1 MKDGAGRAVAFAGVL
16 VLVLLGAAG
25 CAGPVVRSEVMQT
38 GAAPLTTLSFKAER
52 NRFTGVPTGNTRQAD
67 DWNLLMSNF
76 GDVLANTLNE
86 GLPKRLAANGVA
98 VVDAGDEV
106 SHLRIAADGYRINCG
121 GGGGCAAVLVMA
133 GAVTGPGTVQ
143 RWRFESPL
151 SFEGFNQESY
161 DAFEAEVVAQLIRD
175 RVIAGPTAVNP

>member
-1 MKDGAGRAVAFAGVL
+1 
-16 VLVLLGAAG
+16 
-25 CAGPVVRSEVMQT
+25 MQT
-38 GAAPLTTLSFKAER
+38 GAMPLTTLSFKAER
-52 NRFTGVPTGNTRQAD
+52 YSFTGVPTGNTRQAD

-76 GDVLANTLNE
+76 GNLLANTLND
-86 GLPKRLAANGVA
+86 GLPKRLAANGIA
-98 VVDAGDEV
+98 VVEAGDAV

-121 GGGGCAAVLVMA
+121 GDGCLAVLVMA
-133 GAVTGPGTVQ
+133 GDVTGPDKAL

-175 RVIAGPTAVNP
+175 GVIAGPTAAKP